1 MLNDWSVADSP
12 PHVKRKQ
19 KALNLA
25 LAEVGISIIVVFALA
40 APVLMIWALVDLLRR
55 PAVQWERSSD
65 SRLMWVVVIVLVG
78 IIGPLLYLTIGRRQL
93 DGLAPMGPQ
102 PS

>member
-1 MLNDWSVADSP
+1 MIGLSVG
-12 PHVKRKQ
+12 V
-19 KALNLA
+19 LL
-25 LAEVGISIIVVFALA
+25 FALA

-55 PAVQWERSSD
+55 PAMQWEGSGD
-65 SRLMWVVVIVLVG
+65 TRLMWVVLIVLVA